1 MSPLAGRILELAASP
16 KKLARQICGADPEVE
31 DAAAFGERLHLR
43 LRPAPAER
51 GVLAPASVA
60 LERLPRDLAA
70 AGVQVQDLRP
80 IAPSLED
87 AFIALLQ
94 SGRGEATPTSP
105 SPAAASPEVGRG

>member
-1 MSPLAGRILELAASP
+1 
-16 KKLARQICGADPEVE
+16 LARQICGADPEVE

-51 GVLAPASVA
+51 GVLAPASGA